1 MLIGVLISFFPL
13 LILADTQ
20 QIPQRVDSR
29 AQRELIENLEKMKKE
44 DDDKK
49 KEEENK
55 NAIASD
61 RNLNLNN
68 QKMSPN
74 TVSDLLNNQQTVNA
88 RNQVSVGNAN
98 QNEEQKKLESADAP
112 KKPRTKLRRKGEA
125 KEDN

>member
-68 QKMSPN
+68 PKVSPN
-74 TVSDLLNNQQTVNA
+74 TVSDLLNNQQTANA

-98 QNEEQKKLESADAP
+98 PNEEQKKIEGADVP
-112 KKPRTKLRRKGEA
+112 KKPRTKLKRKGEA